1 MLNCDVHIAL
11 EWPRKCRY
19 WNLTK
24 VSKLLIQYDMVT
36 YNFDGCALGTKDQ
49 VGIPLEEALD
59 CGLQAIRKPCPGHC
73 HCWQRRWGAAR
84 PSKGVQ
90 RYNEYPRQAAQRE
103 SCDPDH
109 RLSRTVRYDK
119 VHMEDET
126 INRKLVTS
134 FLKAVIDCHLS
145 YLKLIGIDDHLRK
158 LPRIEDLTELKEY
171 PNLLAFKMAFK
182 LEIDS
187 NVSSL
192 KDIPRMPDLEQKM
205 AETDEEI
212 WQWVL
217 QAEAVTTTAAWEV
230 EPMIKE
236 IAEEDQALEPMNIA
250 NADSDDKLVKIKA
263 ITVDDRLD
271 ARRRIFS
278 EHPGQKWQDPSY
290 APEEEDF
297 EFTGWDLVPEAK
309 RTPRVVA
316 SNPIVEEEKELD
328 LDDLVR

>member
-1 MLNCDVHIAL
+1 MHI
-11 EWPRKCRY
+11 
-19 WNLTK
+19 
-24 VSKLLIQYDMVT
+24 
-36 YNFDGCALGTKDQ
+36 
-49 VGIPLEEALD
+49 
-59 CGLQAIRKPCPGHC
+59 
-73 HCWQRRWGAAR
+73 
-84 PSKGVQ
+84 
-90 RYNEYPRQAAQRE
+90 
-103 SCDPDH
+103 
-109 RLSRTVRYDK
+109 
-119 VHMEDET
+119 EDET

-134 FLKAVIDCHLS
+134 FLNAVIDCHLS
-145 YLKLIGIDDHLRK
+145 YLKLIGVDDHLRK

-171 PNLLAFKMAFK
+171 PNLQALKMAFK

-192 KDIPRMPDLEQKM
+192 KGIPRMPDLEQKM

-212 WQWVL
+212 WQCVL

-250 NADSDDKLVKIKA
+250 NADSDDELVKIKA
-263 ITVDDRLD
+263 IAVDDRLD

-290 APEEEDF
+290 APEEEDL

-309 RTPRVVA
+309 RPPRVVA